1 MMDSLT
7 YHLLFYA
14 HIRSEVKKEVRR
26 KSREGAAALRRL
38 SMTKNSNDT
47 SSAEA
52 HELEQLRTQMKKKRT
67 TSNKFRESMQRRLS
81 QEQSTRDA
89 NELAKLREESA
100 AAKELAK
107 LREERKKEQQQQQQK
122 QNNIPSA
129 KEIETIHRNADKT
142 FSKIDVDGSG
152 SLSRAEFKVH
162 LSASGY
168 DVETIDKIFN
178 SMDVNNDGDISREE
192 FRHGMV
198 MLAALKKDPSG
209 RKKKAESVISSDDSK
224 PPELANHRSAS
235 QEKIIQTRSRRGGL
249 ERQMSQSLGHAARS
263 RSVED
268 LAPTLIHRSAS
279 QEEIVPDSVA
289 PRPHRGQ
296 LARQMSLSLVPGSQQ
311 ADPPTPAELAKLRG
325 RTSQKQQTDGPS
337 ACEIETIH
345 RNADAT
351 FAKIDVDGSG
361 GLSREEFT
369 NHLSSSGYDA
379 ETIDKIFKSM
389 DVDGDGDISRKEFR
403 RGMVMMAAI
412 KKPEGSKK
420 ESNRRT
426 SQKQQTDGPSAK
438 EIEAI
443 HRNADATFA
452 KIDVDGSGG
461 LSREEFTN
469 HLSSSGYDAETID
482 KIFKSMDVDGDG
494 DISRKEFRRG
504 MVMMAAIKKPE
515 GSKKEPN
522 RRTSQESKKSQDSS
536 TRRDSTNRR
545 KMTRRVS
552 SSMSNVMMNHEVE
565 AAAQRRKSKS
575 DTYQA
580 DDDLRLDMSKEDVD
594 LLDLDLG
601 LKPLKPPTTGN
612 RRPNRRDE
620 LERRNSLDSSILRKW
635 GTTTTTAA
643 DGLTSRRSAA
653 ERRRISIDASM
664 KLAKGDMKVTTM
676 KLGEPL
682 NKGRRA
688 RSRSLERKDKSG
700 MNRRRSYSHDSSRNS
715 RDVFDELLKDDA
727 IDDDLLDKRNQ
738 DRRKSEAA
746 TKEKRKSEAATKE
759 NLSGTEHRRR
769 SHDEDTTKETEQNS
783 QRRGSTVKTA
793 AVTTDGSPSKKEDIS
808 SSEQKRRHT
817 TGPRRTRQRRTTMM
831 QSIKDISG
839 AVKAKRTRQRHTEPP
854 RRRRPE
860 AYTTA
865 AAAGTTA
872 VVATTLAT
880 VSEDKTP
887 DEESPDD
894 KKSPGEQSPIPEE
907 EGVDQSISQ
916 EKKDPPRRGGC
927 CGMSY
932 LACSTMC
939 LCYILSIVLFG
950 GLGFWLH
957 MEFFADGTS
966 LFSMSG
972 KDSEETLNTLG
983 NTAAGTLQEN
993 STATPSLSPSS
1004 NGTELG
1010 TFIDSDG
1017 NVITKQ
1023 APSTAVP
1030 SLSNLPSYLPS
1041 AEPSSVPS
1049 TSYPSSMPSEALTES
1064 PSNFPS
1070 NFPTVAPST
1079 SELPTMA
1086 PSYMPS
1092 TSPTTVPGC
1101 PNELTKS
1108 ISLGDDNLLTL
1119 NYEIVEYQGQLGVQ
1133 NGGGLL
1139 CAQLDY
1145 IGAAGWIGLALS
1157 EASRNPQFGRKEA
1170 IIGIPGMVSF
1180 DAVGDDGS
1188 VSLGQQLGGG
1198 IEGGPPFANPAKYD
1212 IRAGGIGD
1220 DAYNG
1225 PALSGLREIDKQ
1237 TLVNGSTIFVIDQGG
1252 EVHTQMYFTKFLREP
1267 GEIDID
1273 PYGYTLLLFAVA
1285 SWDATSGEY
1294 DANPEWQDTTVNF
1307 LSSFGKSVLGSV
1319 TRKRKR
1325 KHSIG

>member
-122 QNNIPSA
+122 QNNKPSA

-369 NHLSSSGYDA
+369 NHLSSSGYDP

-412 KKPEGSKK
+412 KKPE
-420 ESNRRT
+420 
-426 SQKQQTDGPSAK
+426 A
-438 EIEAI
+438 
-443 HRNADATFA
+443 
-452 KIDVDGSGG
+452 
-461 LSREEFTN
+461 
-469 HLSSSGYDAETID
+469 
-482 KIFKSMDVDGDG
+482 
-494 DISRKEFRRG
+494 
-504 MVMMAAIKKPE
+504 
-515 GSKKEPN
+515 SKKEPN

-580 DDDLRLDMSKEDVD
+580 DDDLQLDMSKEDVD